1 MSSHTNTRSPFLDD
15 QSISVLLG
23 ATIFLVIISA
33 YFSSSETAM
42 MALNR
47 YRLKHL
53 ANEGHRGARRASRL
67 LERPDQLLSVILIG
81 NNLANFTA
89 ASLATLIALELYGE
103 SGVAIAPVVCTFV
116 FLIFAE
122 VAPKSIAAA
131 YPEKI
136 ALPSSLLLK
145 FLLFVL
151 YPLVW
156 LVNGIANGILSLLGI
171 HHADLGDDHLSHEEL
186 RTVVYEGSHISAQ
199 PQNMMLGV
207 LDLDKVS
214 VEDIMVPRTEIFGID
229 IDDDI
234 ADIIE
239 QIRSSQHTRIPV
251 FKAEIDKIIG
261 VLHTRNAAK
270 FLTQNEINKAAILQV
285 VDEAYFVPENQT
297 LQALLFN
304 FQQRKQRLGMV
315 VDEYG
320 DIQGIVAIED
330 ILEEIVGE
338 FTTDLA
344 DTNIDIHPLDD
355 DVFLI
360 DGSTHV
366 RLINRQLSWDLPQEG
381 PKTLNGLIIEYLET
395 IPDTNVCMLLRDYRI
410 EIVQIQDNMI
420 KTAKISQAPEPF

>member
-1 MSSHTNTRSPFLDD
+1 MDD
-15 QSISVLLG
+15 PSIGALFG
-23 ATIFLVIISA
+23 ATILLVILSA
-33 YFSSSETAM
+33 YFSGSETAM

-53 ANEGHRGARRASRL
+53 ANEGHGGARRASRL
-67 LERPDQLLSVILIG
+67 LERPDRLLSVILIG
-81 NNLANFTA
+81 NNLVNFTA

-131 YPEKI
+131 HPEKV
-136 ALPSSLLLK
+136 ALPSSYILHLLL
-145 FLLFVL
+145 LSL

-171 HHADLGDDHLSHEEL
+171 NHDETASDHLSKEEL
-186 RTVVYEGSHISAQ
+186 RTVVFEGSQISAH

-234 ADIIE
+234 EDIIE

-251 FKAEIDKIIG
+251 FKADIDKIIG

-270 FLTQNEINKAAILQV
+270 FLTQAEVNKAAILQV
-285 VDEAYFVPENQT
+285 IDESYFVPENQS
-297 LQALLFN
+297 LQTLLFN
-304 FQQRKQRLGMV
+304 FQQSKQRLGMV

-320 DIQGIVAIED
+320 DVQGIVAIED

-338 FTTDLA
+338 FTTDLS

-355 DVFLI
+355 GLYLI
-360 DGSTHV
+360 DGSTHI
-366 RLINRQLSWDLPQEG
+366 RLINRQLTWDLAQEG

-395 IPDTNVCMLLRDYRI
+395 IPDSNVCMLLEGYRI

-420 KTAKISQAPEPF
+420 KTAKISRVPEPF

>member
-1 MSSHTNTRSPFLDD
+1 MDD
-15 QSISVLLG
+15 PSIGALFG
-23 ATIFLVIISA
+23 ATILLVILSA
-33 YFSSSETAM
+33 YFSGSETAM

-53 ANEGHRGARRASRL
+53 ANEGHGGARRASRL
-67 LERPDQLLSVILIG
+67 LERPDRLLSVILIG
-81 NNLANFTA
+81 NNLVNFTA

-131 YPEKI
+131 HPEKV
-136 ALPSSLLLK
+136 ALPSSYILNLLL
-145 FLLFVL
+145 LSL

-156 LVNGIANGILSLLGI
+156 LVNGIANGILSLIGI
-171 HHADLGDDHLSHEEL
+171 NHDETASDHLSKEEL
-186 RTVVYEGSHISAQ
+186 RTVVFEGSQISAH

-234 ADIIE
+234 EDIIE

-270 FLTQNEINKAAILQV
+270 FLTQAEVNKSAILQV
-285 VDEAYFVPENQT
+285 IDESYFVPENQS
-297 LQALLFN
+297 LQTLLFN
-304 FQQRKQRLGMV
+304 FQQSKQRLGMV

-320 DIQGIVAIED
+320 DVQGIVAIED

-338 FTTDLA
+338 FTTDLS

-355 DVFLI
+355 GLYLI
-360 DGSTHV
+360 DGSTHI
-366 RLINRQLSWDLPQEG
+366 RLINRQLTWDLPQEG

-395 IPDTNVCMLLRDYRI
+395 IPDSNVCMLLEGYRI

-420 KTAKISQAPEPF
+420 KTAKVSRVPEPF